1 MQGSMGSEMED
12 PRNTSLAMKS
22 PMAMAPADVET
33 DPIISHPVRINNS
46 TTADPYYLNS
56 QYVNTPYN
64 NIVDEEIRNSS
75 KSAPVAYRE
84 DYFRYPYYKYETSLN
99 RYGLVRIMTVE
110 WWPPPTMNIPT
121 LMTLMDTT
129 ISTLLPEVVYCRL
142 SEIKE

>member
-12 PRNTSLAMKS
+12 PRNASLAMKS

-84 DYFRYPYYKYETSLN
+84 DYFRYPYYKYEPSLN
-99 RYGLVRIMTVE
+99 RYDLVRIMTVE
-110 WWPPPTMNIPT
+110 
-121 LMTLMDTT
+121 
-129 ISTLLPEVVYCRL
+129 
-142 SEIKE
+142 